1 MNEKNPV
8 MLLFPIEHA
17 KKFGQK
23 YLFIGRAISKI
34 VFSLEYDLKK
44 AEINIE
50 KEKYALASLI
60 SAAIYGIIFLFIGLA
75 FGVVLTRGL
84 TTTVFILM
92 GIFSIFG
99 FLATLIFHLFYPKIQ
114 ANSIATQV
122 DQELLFAMRT
132 MLIQLSSGI
141 SLFEAIRSISRSD
154 YGQVSKEF
162 EDVVRDINSG
172 RSETAALEKLAFKTN
187 SEILKK
193 TIWQVLTTIKSGGS
207 IVNAINSQID
217 ELVNLQKNSIKNYA
231 AALNLWT
238 LVYLIVAAALPSL
251 GVTFLVIA
259 SSIGSSG
266 IGKEAV
272 VLIAILAIT
281 TQAGLIFVI
290 KSQVPKVIK

>member
-8 MLLFPIEHA
+8 MLLFPLDKA
-17 KKFGQK
+17 RQFGQK
-23 YLFIGRAISKI
+23 YLFIGRALSKI
-34 VFSLEYDLKK
+34 IFSLEYDLQK

-84 TTTVFILM
+84 TNTVFILM
-92 GIFSIFG
+92 GVFSFFG
-99 FLATLIFHLFYPKIQ
+99 FIAALIFHLFYPKIQ
-114 ANSIATQV
+114 ANSIASQV

-154 YGQVSKEF
+154 YGQVSREF

-193 TIWQVLTTIKSGGS
+193 TIWQILTTIKSGGS
-207 IVNAINSQID
+207 IVSAINSQID

-272 VLIAILAIT
+272 ILIAILAIT